1 MGPVMNAAGPGASL
15 SLDPAVHTAR
25 ITLHG
30 EELDPPTV
38 RLLCDFLDRIEFDD
52 AIKVVTLTGDG
63 RNLSS
68 GWDPRAAWSMF
79 VDAPGGA
86 SKKVPSQRAR
96 LIALDELWWGPR
108 GLWSR
113 LLHCRKVTVLG
124 AHGIC
129 HETGLYLTLCADL
142 VVASADASFA
152 NPRWNLYGV
161 DGDVSLLIATVGLRR
176 AKDLMFC
183 AAQWDA
189 AQALEIGLIDWV
201 VADDLHAEC
210 DRVAAMC
217 ASIMRDGI
225 VSEKYAVFASLAK
238 MGVAHSFAVATV
250 VGASLTNIHFQPGE
264 FNALREIRDRG
275 PEGAREAGRDWLG
288 IDRPEPDPND
298 KETT

>member
-1 MGPVMNAAGPGASL
+1 MGRGPVNPDRAAASL
-15 SLDPAVHTAR
+15 TVDRAAHTAR
-25 ITLHG
+25 ITLLAEH
-30 EELDPPTV
+30 LDPATV
-38 RLLCDFLDRIEFDD
+38 RALCGFLDRVEADD
-52 AIKVVTLTGDG
+52 AVKVVTIAGDG
-63 RNLSS
+63 ANLSR
-68 GWDPRAAWSMF
+68 GWDPYAAWSMY
-79 VDAPGGA
+79 VEAPGGA

-124 AHGIC
+124 AHGSC
-129 HETGLYLTLCADL
+129 DETGLYLALCADL
-142 VVASADASFA
+142 VVAGADVTFA
-152 NPRWNLYGV
+152 NSRWSLYGV
-161 DGDVSLLIATVGLRR
+161 DGDVSLLIASVGLRR

-183 AAQWDA
+183 GARWDA
-189 AQALEIGLIDWV
+189 AQALQFGLVDWV
-201 VADDLHAEC
+201 VDDVAAEC
-210 DRVAAMC
+210 ERVAGMC

-238 MGVAHSFAVATV
+238 MGISHSFAAATV

-275 PEGAREAGRDWLG
+275 PDGAREAARRWLRT
-288 IDRPEPDPND
+288 DRRKPGTNA